1 MTDLHE
7 AFLQAPEDRPDLAAA
22 VTARIRANDRRRR
35 MVILASTGAGV
46 GLALSAFASSG
57 VLDREIL
64 GHLAEL
70 ARKPWAI
77 AVLGLALTAFAMRE
91 SLAEL

>member
-7 AFLQAPEDRPDLAAA
+7 AFLQAAEDRPDLAAA

-46 GLALSAFASSG
+46 GLTVSAFATSG
-57 VLDREIL
+57 VLDPEIL
-64 GHLAEL
+64 RHLAEL
-70 ARKPWAI
+70 ALKPWAI
-77 AVLGLALTAFAMRE
+77 AVLGVALTAFALRE